1 MRQTPTAP
9 KFLNNGHLMLEYENA
24 VLRKDDMRR
33 YELATEM
40 ARRVY
45 SKNAMMPNIK
55 TVVADFRHW
64 KLNGAQEDYD

>member
-1 MRQTPTAP
+1 MRKTPTAP
-9 KFLNNGHLMLEYENA
+9 KFLNNGYLMLEYENA

>member
-9 KFLNNGHLMLEYENA
+9 KFLNNGYLMLEYENA

-40 ARRVY
+40 SRRVY

>member
-1 MRQTPTAP
+1 MRRTPTAP
-9 KFLNNGHLMLEYENA
+9 RFLNNGYLMLEYENA

-33 YELATEM
+33 YELASEM

>member
-1 MRQTPTAP
+1 MRRTPTAP
-9 KFLNNGHLMLEYENA
+9 KFLNNGYLMLEYENA

-33 YELATEM
+33 YELASEM

>member
-1 MRQTPTAP
+1 MRKTPTAP
-9 KFLNNGHLMLEYENA
+9 KFLNNGYLMLEYEKA

-64 KLNGAQEDYD
+64 KLNGAQENYD

>member
-1 MRQTPTAP
+1 MRRTPPAQ
-9 KFLNNGHLMLEYENA
+9 KFLNNGYLMLEYENA
-24 VLRKDDMRR
+24 VLRKDDMRK

>member
-9 KFLNNGHLMLEYENA
+9 KFLNNGYLMLEYENA

>member
-1 MRQTPTAP
+1 MRRTPTAP
-9 KFLNNGHLMLEYENA
+9 KFLNNGYLMLEYENA

-33 YELATEM
+33 YELASEM

-45 SKNAMMPNIK
+45 SNNAMMPNIK